1 MAGDPVYGSANELGL
16 ERQFLHAARL
26 AFEHPVTGAA
36 VDVSSPLPPDL
47 VTALAAARS

>member
-1 MAGDPVYGSANELGL
+1 
-16 ERQFLHAARL
+16 
-26 AFEHPVTGAA
+26 VTGAA